1 MAECVA
7 AAAREQRLHGGG
19 ASALASTAASAAA
32 PSEDDVSWLNPP
44 PSQAKAAKAPK
55 KNGGAAS
62 SKAHASARAPPFSMA
77 QHPPASLELAAAVA
91 VCRAGV
97 PRCHVLDARVE
108 GALLLELY
116 TCDGVG
122 TMVSQDAYEGTRAA
136 RLEDAP
142 RISKLLA
149 PLEADG
155 TLVRRD
161 KAALIRDVG
170 AGRFTVVERDGKVVG
185 SAALVPYPAGRAAE
199 VAAFA
204 IDPRYRGSGRGDALL
219 EFVER
224 KARAEGAQRLFLLTT
239 RAADWF
245 QQRGFVAAGR
255 AAGSPQL
262 PPGRSVDP
270 TRNSLLFVKSL
281 EEES

>member
-1 MAECVA
+1 MERAQEEAAQVRAILDALWRRDVDRECVA
-7 AAAREQRLHGGG
+7 A
-19 ASALASTAASAAA
+19 
-32 PSEDDVSWLNPP
+32 W
-44 PSQAKAAKAPK
+44 
-55 KNGGAAS
+55 
-62 SKAHASARAPPFSMA
+62 RATG
-77 QHPPASLELAAAVA
+77 V
-91 VCRAGV
+91 AGV
-97 PRCHVLDARVE
+97 RTFASGTLLTATVDGRRWRDARVE

-270 TRNSLLFVKSL
+270 ARNSLLFVKSL